1 MEFLFASDYF
11 FIIFNQMVT
20 FYQNILSGGIDRALI
35 VLGIGAFIIFEIDK
49 VALRTKIKERR
60 VVAMTAKWI
69 FMIITILIALEEAHI
84 GNSTIQTFSSGFAL
98 MIALAGGLA
107 FGLGG
112 QYQAKEILE
121 EFKHKIAQK

>member
-35 VLGIGAFIIFEIDK
+35 VLGVGAFIVFEIDK

-60 VVAMTAKWI
+60 VVAMTAKWV

-84 GNSTIQTFSSGFAL
+84 GNNTIQTFSSGFAL
-98 MIALAGGLA
+98 MIALSGGLA

-121 EFKHKIAQK
+121 EFKHKIIQK

>member
-11 FIIFNQMVT
+11 FIILNQMVT
-20 FYQNILSGGIDRALI
+20 FYQNLLSGGIDRALF
-35 VLGIGAFIIFEIDK
+35 VLAMGSFVVIQINNMALKTK
-49 VALRTKIKERR
+49 VKEHR
-60 VVAMTAKWI
+60 VVAMAAKWVLI
-69 FMIITILIALEEAHI
+69 IITILVAMEEAHI
-84 GNSTIQTFSSGFAL
+84 GNNTIQTFASGFAL

-121 EFKHKIAQK
+121 EFKHRIGQK